1 MDIPPYK
8 NIDPSLEDKDLQT
21 SILGTK
27 SPTPSKK
34 TTTSSTTYQLY
45 PNWNISDAPLCIS
58 EIEAIFITFE
68 KYYGFQ
74 HDNVRNMFDHLLTL
88 LDSRSAR
95 MTPQQALWSLHAD
108 YIGGENANYRT
119 WYFVSQLDLD
129 TSLQNK
135 AQSKASHQF
144 MEQAKQE
151 WQEYMMSMSDF
162 DRISQLALYL
172 LIWGE
177 ASTLRYMPELL
188 CFIFKLADDRRLVLK
203 KTTTSTLPAI
213 NSFLTDIITPLYHFA
228 RDQSYQMVNGQ
239 CIRKEKDH
247 NKIIGYDDINQLF
260 WNRRAMANLVLSDGV
275 TLLKNVPPSQRYE
288 ALPFVDWSSAFKK
301 TFYESRSSLHLF
313 TNFSRFWIIHIATF
327 WYFMAAHM
335 DFLYVNPKGGMYPLP
350 VKLSVVALG
359 GLISVVFMLLSTI
372 MEFKYLP
379 SVYHINRILL
389 TRVIILLVLAAAHVG
404 ASFYVIYFD
413 HSSWIATTVAS
424 CQLGLGAI
432 ITIIFSIIP
441 PSRLFRFGHQIH
453 LATHAFTAN
462 FPAMSTEDRFLSILL
477 WFCIFACKFIE
488 TYFFQTLSFRD
499 AISTM
504 ATLELSSCRS
514 DPLLGAWFCPM
525 MPILA
530 SLLMFTVELVLFFL
544 DTYLW
549 YVIWNTV
556 FSVSQAMRLG
566 ISIMTSWK
574 RMFARLP
581 DNMYTKITSTRE
593 LSASYLRKMACSQ
606 MWNAIVISMYRE
618 HLLSINNLQW
628 LMYKVYNKSEMDDAI
643 ATPTMEDSESTTATT
658 TSSSTR
664 GLARPAIFDPNN
676 KLKRQDCF
684 PEHSEAERRLSF
696 FAQSLAADI
705 PTPYSVQQMPT
716 FTVFTP
722 HYSEK
727 VLLSL
732 REIIREEDSSS
743 RVTLL
748 EYLKKL
754 HPAEWDHF
762 VKDTK
767 FIAEEDCIKKIK
779 KINN

>member
-1 MDIPPYK
+1 
-8 NIDPSLEDKDLQT
+8 
-21 SILGTK
+21 
-27 SPTPSKK
+27 
-34 TTTSSTTYQLY
+34 
-45 PNWNISDAPLCIS
+45 
-58 EIEAIFITFE
+58 
-68 KYYGFQ
+68 
-74 HDNVRNMFDHLLTL
+74 MFDHLLTL
-88 LDSRSAR
+88 LDSRAAR
-95 MTPQQALWSLHAD
+95 MNPQQALWSLHAD
-108 YIGGENANYRT
+108 YIGGEHANYRT

-129 TSLQNK
+129 TSLQGK
-135 AQSKASHQF
+135 SQSKASNQF

-151 WQEYMMSMSDF
+151 WQEYMTSMSDF

-177 ASTLRYMPELL
+177 ASTLRYMPELI
-188 CFIFKLADDRRLVLK
+188 CFLFKLADDRRLSLK
-203 KTTTSTLPAI
+203 KSTNAI
-213 NSFLTDIITPLYHFA
+213 PPPDSFLTDIITPLYQFS

-239 CIRKEKDH
+239 CVRKEKDH
-247 NKIIGYDDINQLF
+247 NNIIGYDDMNQLF
-260 WNRRAMANLVLSDGV
+260 WNRRAMSNLVLSDGV
-275 TLLKNVPPSQRYE
+275 TLLKNIPPSQRYE
-288 ALPFVDWSSAFKK
+288 ALPFVDWSSGFKK

-313 TNFSRFWIIHIATF
+313 TNFSRFWIIHISTF
-327 WYFMAAHM
+327 WYFMAANM
-335 DFLYVNPKGGMYPLP
+335 DFVYIDNHGKTYPLP

-359 GLISVVFMLLSTI
+359 GLISVLFMLVSTI
-372 MEFKYLP
+372 MEFRYLP
-379 SVYHINRILL
+379 SLYHINRILL
-389 TRVIILLVLAAAHVG
+389 TRIIILLILAAAHVG

-413 HSSWIATTVAS
+413 HASWIATIVAS
-424 CQLGLGAI
+424 CQLGIGAI

-441 PSRLFRFGHQIH
+441 PSRLFRFGNQIH

-488 TYFFQTLSFRD
+488 TYFFQALSFRD

-504 ATLELSSCRS
+504 ATLELTNCHA
-514 DPLLGAWFCPM
+514 DPLLGSWFCPM

-530 SLLMFTVELVLFFL
+530 TILMFTVELTLFFL

-581 DNMYTKITSTRE
+581 DNMYAKITSTRE
-593 LSASYLRKMACSQ
+593 LSTSYLRKMACSQ

-628 LMYKVYNKSEMDDAI
+628 LMYKVYNKSEDFDDDI
-643 ATPTMEDSESTTATT
+643 ITTNNNHNNDNESTTGTT
-658 TSSSTR
+658 ASASNR
-664 GLARPAIFDPNN
+664 GLAKPAIFDINN

-696 FAQSLAADI
+696 FAQSLSSDI

-748 EYLKKL
+748 EYLKRL

-767 FIAEEDCIKKIK
+767 FIAEEGKSLS
-779 KINN
+779 